1 MSAVAV
7 ADASPLIAF
16 QQIGQLQ
23 FQLLRTAFGELTV
36 PPAVAREILPSVP
49 PAPWIVK
56 RRLTQSIA
64 PLVLRANLGAGES
77 EALSLAVE
85 IRADLLFVDERA
97 GRRVAAAL
105 GLSVLGTL
113 GVLLAAKR
121 TGHIAEVRPLVDE
134 LLRQGFWVAPRLV
147 KQALLAAAEE
157 GPDGSRS

>member
-1 MSAVAV
+1 VSAVVV

-23 FQLLRTAFGELTV
+23 LLRTMFGEVTV

-49 PAPWIVK
+49 FAPWVVE
-56 RRLTQSIA
+56 RRLTQPIA

-97 GRRVAAAL
+97 GRRVAVAL
-105 GLSVLGTL
+105 GLEVVGTL
-113 GVLLAAKR
+113 GVLLAVKR
-121 TGHIAEVRPLVDE
+121 TGHIAEVRPVVDE

-147 KQALLAAAEE
+147 RQALLAAAEE
-157 GPDGSRS
+157 GPDGGRS

>member
-1 MSAVAV
+1 VSAVVV

-23 FQLLRTAFGELTV
+23 LLRTMFEVLTV

-49 PAPWIVK
+49 LAPWIVE
-56 RRLTQSIA
+56 RRLTQPIA
-64 PLVLRANLGAGES
+64 PLVLRASLGAGES

-105 GLSVLGTL
+105 GLRVVGTL

-121 TGHIAEVRPLVDE
+121 TGHITEVRPLVDE

-147 KQALLAAAEE
+147 KQALLAAEE
-157 GPDGSRS
+157 GADDSRS

>member
-1 MSAVAV
+1 MSAVVV

-23 FQLLRTAFGELTV
+23 LLRTMFGKLTV

-49 PAPWIVK
+49 PAPWIVE
-56 RRLTQSIA
+56 RRLAQPIA

-105 GLSVLGTL
+105 GVSVVGTL

-121 TGHIAEVRPLVDE
+121 AGSLAEVRPVVDE
-134 LLRQGFWVAPRLV
+134 LLRHGFWVAPHLV
-147 KQALLAAAEE
+147 KRALLAAGEE
-157 GPDGSRS
+157 RPDSGPS

>member
-1 MSAVAV
+1 VSAVVV

-23 FQLLRTAFGELTV
+23 LLRTMFGEVTV

-49 PAPWIVK
+49 FAPWIVE
-56 RRLTQSIA
+56 RRLTQPIA

-105 GLSVLGTL
+105 GPSVVGTL
-113 GVLLAAKR
+113 GVILAAKR
-121 TGHIAEVRPLVDE
+121 TGHIAEVRPVVDE

-147 KQALLAAAEE
+147 KQALSAAAEE

>member
-1 MSAVAV
+1 M
-7 ADASPLIAF
+7 
-16 QQIGQLQ
+16 
-23 FQLLRTAFGELTV
+23 FGELTV

-49 PAPWIVK
+49 PAPWIVE
-56 RRLTQSIA
+56 RRLTQPLA

-105 GLSVLGTL
+105 GVSVVGTL

-121 TGHIAEVRPLVDE
+121 TGSIAEVRPCGRAASTRL
-134 LLRQGFWVAPRLV
+134 WVAPRLV
-147 KQALLAAAEE
+147 KQALLAAGEE
-157 GPDGSRS
+157 SPDG

>member
-1 MSAVAV
+1 VSAVVV

-23 FQLLRTAFGELTV
+23 LLRTMFGELTV
-36 PPAVAREILPSVP
+36 PPAVAREILPTVP
-49 PAPWIVK
+49 PTPWIVE
-56 RRLTQSIA
+56 RRLTQPIA

-77 EALSLAVE
+77 ETLSLAVE

-105 GLSVLGTL
+105 SVSVVGTL

-121 TGHIAEVRPLVDE
+121 TGHIAEVRPVVDE
-134 LLRQGFWVAPRLV
+134 LLRRGFWVAPRLV
-147 KQALLAAAEE
+147 KQALLAAGEE
-157 GPDGSRS
+157 GAAG

>member
-1 MSAVAV
+1 MSAVVV

-16 QQIGQLQ
+16 QQIGQ
-23 FQLLRTAFGELTV
+23 FQLLRTMFGELTV
-36 PPAVAREILPSVP
+36 PPAVAREILPTVQP
-49 PAPWIVK
+49 TPWIVE
-56 RRLTQSIA
+56 RRLTQPIA

-105 GLSVLGTL
+105 GLSVVGTL

-147 KQALLAAAEE
+147 KQALLAAGEE
-157 GPDGSRS
+157 GPDGSRP

>member
-1 MSAVAV
+1 MSAVVV

-23 FQLLRTAFGELTV
+23 LLRTMFGELTV

-49 PAPWIVK
+49 PAPWIVE
-56 RRLTQSIA
+56 RRLTQPIA

-105 GLSVLGTL
+105 GVSVVGTL

-121 TGHIAEVRPLVDE
+121 TGRSPRYGPLWMSCFDTASGWRRV
-134 LLRQGFWVAPRLV
+134 
-147 KQALLAAAEE
+147 
-157 GPDGSRS
+157 S